1 MDRLHA
7 LERAATDGDEQ
18 AVLALLASADI
29 ESDERPQKGATPA
42 RRILDCTVSV
52 RADLLW
58 PSRRPLCALWLG
70 PGGGLFA
77 LPAGERAFD
86 LVQAP
91 SRQVMQ
97 ALARALDVAPRRAAA
112 QHARIAT
119 SRERLHR
126 LLDLGAGAD
135 SADVAQALELTALA
149 PQDAAALIE
158 LAGAGRAH
166 WRVEVRWGSDSRRL
180 HAVDCEQAPLWLL
193 GEWPG
198 DLLVGGPS
206 TLEALERSLA
216 ALLPAGE
223 GILAST

>member
-1 MDRLHA
+1 MDGLHA
-7 LERAATDGDEQ
+7 LERAATGGDEQ
-18 AVLALLASADI
+18 EVLALLAGADV
-29 ESDERPQKGATPA
+29 EYDERHQDGATPA
-42 RRILDCTVSV
+42 RRILDCTVTV

-58 PSRRPLCALWLG
+58 PSRRPLCAMWLG

-77 LPAGERAFD
+77 LPAGEQAFN

-91 SRQVMQ
+91 SRQGMQ
-97 ALARALDVAPRRAAA
+97 ALVRALDAGPHRAAG

-126 LLDLGAGAD
+126 LLDLGAGAQV
-135 SADVAQALELTALA
+135 ADVAQALELTALA

-166 WRVEVRWGSDSRRL
+166 WRAEVRWGSESRRL

-206 TLEALERSLA
+206 TPAALERSLA
-216 ALLPAGE
+216 ALVPSNE
-223 GILAST
+223 GVLT